1 MTIHYVMLVALG
13 FLAASFIVL
22 LLAPAFWSRA
32 VRVTSARLRESMPA
46 TETEIRAD
54 KDKLRADY
62 AMKIYRLESRV
73 DQAKLGSAR
82 QLIELNRRD
91 ATISDL
97 EAKLGA
103 ATSSLEENQNAR
115 RVLEQTITERLP
127 RVELHLEEAR
137 RLLAARDQD
146 IATLTDTTQRQ
157 QDALSEARAILEKQ
171 SGEIERLTSALLASE
186 AGSRRTGGREAEYDV
201 QLALRN
207 ELEAARS
214 RAREQ
219 AAMIDKLQAEI
230 SVTRLNSPARAAEIA
245 NGEADGSAEL
255 FAARALAQSQEV
267 ERLKADL
274 LEARNALQEARARQ
288 ISAPQQ
294 ATGSP
299 ELEQELR
306 KTRATSEDQAAEI
319 SRLKAELEAFAKAG
333 EERPSLLKD
342 NRFNLKAKLTGLE
355 AKADE
360 QGRTIQRLRV
370 ELAAANERAARQAT
384 QIREEMKRAGMASHV
399 LSRDT
404 LASARE
410 RGSQRIAERAAQ
422 VLRSARFDDG
432 AKSAEAAPAVP
443 FSGAANGAGHEEK
456 PQEEAMAA
464 QLVPAVEAAGAGDA
478 PSGKAED
485 QEQVVFLPSTEG
497 KEAQKASG
505 QANGAA
511 SSAPRRSR
519 LLDRL
524 ATFGKG

>member
-1 MTIHYVMLVALG
+1 MTIQYVMLVALG

-32 VRVTSARLRESMPA
+32 VRLTAARLRESMPA

-103 ATSSLEENQNAR
+103 ASSALEENQNAR

-146 IATLTDTTQRQ
+146 IATLTDTTRRQ

-219 AAMIDKLQAEI
+219 AAMIDRLQAEI
-230 SVTRLNSPARAAEIA
+230 SVTRLNTPARVGGSE
-245 NGEADGSAEL
+245 NGEAKPEMEQLVARMLAQTKEVEKLKAEL
-255 FAARALAQSQEV
+255 GEAQSA
-267 ERLKADL
+267 LK
-274 LEARNALQEARARQ
+274 EARGRQ
-288 ISAPQQ
+288 LAVAP
-294 ATGSP
+294 APAPPP

-306 KTRATSEDQAAEI
+306 RLRARAEDQDAEV
-319 SRLKAELEAFAKAG
+319 SRLKAELEALSKAG
-333 EERPSLLKD
+333 EEKPSLLKD
-342 NRFNLKAKLTGLE
+342 NRFNLKAKLSGLE
-355 AKADE
+355 AKTEE
-360 QGRTIQRLRV
+360 QNRTIQRLRV
-370 ELAAANERAARQAT
+370 ELAAANERSARQAA
-384 QIREEMKRAGMASHV
+384 QAREEMKRAGMAPHV
-399 LSRDT
+399 LARDN
-404 LASARE
+404 LAAARD
-410 RGSQRIAERAAQ
+410 RGSMRVAERAAQ
-422 VLRSARFDDG
+422 VLRSARFEDA
-432 AKSAEAAPAVP
+432 AKAVDASSPQPHAAEANGIEHALKPINDDVHTMPALTERV
-443 FSGAANGAGHEEK
+443 A
-456 PQEEAMAA
+456 
-464 QLVPAVEAAGAGDA
+464 AAGASPAQG
-478 PSGKAED
+478 EE
-485 QEQVVFLPSTEG
+485 QEQVVFLPSVEG
-497 KEAQKASG
+497 QEAQKDAGS
-505 QANGAA
+505 ANGVA
-511 SSAPRRSR
+511 SPAPRRSR